1 VARVPITQIGPSAA
15 EDRAVRTQGQ
25 KSQREK
31 STATSCLWELI
42 VPLTAFL
49 LVVVAA
55 LAHATWNFL
64 AKRAA
69 HSKNLIWFSSAT
81 EAVLFAPVVI
91 WVLTRVWSS
100 LGLKAAIF
108 LLATGILHLLY
119 TESLL
124 RGYRAGD
131 LTVVYP
137 LARGTGPLLSFV
149 GAVLLLH
156 ERPSLLAAAGALM
169 ITFGVL
175 LSSGGLFAFRDPTNR
190 TGLFWGVATGCTIAC
205 YTVVDG
211 YSVKMLLLSPFLV
224 DYAGNLFRTIVLA
237 VGAYRRR
244 VSLRI
249 SCYAAPDRTACA
261 AFIKESR
268 MEFDNAT
275 NLDRKS
281 GLRTEYL
288 QCWRE
293 ASAIGVLTPAGY
305 ILVLFAM
312 RLAPISHVAPIRE
325 MSMLIGLFL
334 GAKFL
339 SEGDMVRRII
349 GSAFIAGG
357 VAGLALG

>member
-1 VARVPITQIGPSAA
+1 
-15 EDRAVRTQGQ
+15 
-25 KSQREK
+25 
-31 STATSCLWELI
+31 

-55 LAHATWNFL
+55 FAHATWNFL

-69 HSKNLIWFSSAT
+69 HSKNLIWFSSVT
-81 EAVLFAPVVI
+81 EAVLFAPFAI
-91 WVLTRVWSS
+91 WILLDVWSS
-100 LGLKAAIF
+100 LGLKAALF

-137 LARGTGPLLSFV
+137 LARGTGPLLSFF
-149 GAVLLLH
+149 GAVLVLH

-175 LSSGGLFAFRDPTNR
+175 LSSGGLFAFRDPANR
-190 TGLFWGVATGCTIAC
+190 AGLFWGVATGCTIAC
-205 YTVVDG
+205 YTLVDG
-211 YSVKMLLLSPFLV
+211 YSVKVLLLSPLLV
-224 DYAGNLFRTIVLA
+224 DYAGNLFRTIVLS
-237 VGAYRRR
+237 VGAYRKRGSYR
-244 VSLRI
+244 ISRYAAPDRTACAAFIKESRMEFDNATNLDRKSGHRI

-281 GLRTEYL
+281 GLWTEYL
-288 QCWRE
+288 QCWKE
-293 ASAIGVLTPAGY
+293 ASAIGILTPAGY

-312 RLAPISHVAPIRE
+312 RLAPVSHVAPLRE
-325 MSMLIGLFL
+325 MSMMIGLFF

-339 SEGDMVRRII
+339 SEGDMVRRMI
-349 GSAFIAGG
+349 GSAIIAGG
-357 VAGLALG
+357 VVALALG